1 MVYFGVGAV
10 TLIWYQTRQNAMF
23 VEVATKKPQEE
34 TNTKTYK
41 MNIKGDETFYIVR
54 RQISGWTEKGTGNFS
69 GGPKLYTRSGA
80 MQVAKRLN
88 AHGIHAIDGPAMIY
102 PVKLQIDIPLP
113 PIDAGLK

>member
-1 MVYFGVGAV
+1 VVYFGVGAV
-10 TLIWYQTRQNAMF
+10 TPIWYLQLQNVVF
-23 VEVATKKPQEE
+23 VEAETKQIQEE

-54 RQISGWTEKGTGNFS
+54 REISGWTEKGTGNFS

-102 PVKLQIDIPLP
+102 PVKLQIDNPLP